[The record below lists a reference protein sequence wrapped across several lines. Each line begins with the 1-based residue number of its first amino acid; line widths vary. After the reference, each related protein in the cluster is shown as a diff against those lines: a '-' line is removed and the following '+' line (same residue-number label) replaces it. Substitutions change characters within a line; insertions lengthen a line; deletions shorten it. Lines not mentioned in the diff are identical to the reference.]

1 VLQPGSMEVI
11 VYQRESDDDPRVCYA
26 CGRLRPTQEEDLL
39 DSIKQASHRDGN
51 HGRCSEEECE
61 DASSG
66 LHTILVTQ
74 VFIPSLADC
83 GFAFGYTRR
92 DLVPAV
98 VMLSLWETLDL
109 QDSVLRTGAPV
120 EVTEPVVATGNTA
133 TEMASRWTRQWRT
146 GSAGRAA

>member
-1 VLQPGSMEVI
+1 MLQPGSMEVT
-11 VYQRESDDDPRVCYA
+11 VYQRETDDDPRVCYA

-39 DSIKQASHRDGN
+39 DSIRQASHRDGN
-51 HGRCSEEECE
+51 HGWCPEEACE

-92 DLVPAV
+92 DLVPAIV
-98 VMLSLWETLDL
+98 TLSLWETLDL
-109 QDSVLRTGAPV
+109 QDSVLRTGEPV
-120 EVTEPVVATGNTA
+120 EVTTTVFAIGDVATQ
-133 TEMASRWTRQWRT
+133 MASRWTRQWR
-146 GSAGRAA
+146 AGRARWAA